1 MTSLHFSFS
10 QLSFGILLYRV
21 IYLFISFYNLKMSAA
36 SSANTYSKTFAGID
50 GAGKRLADEVS
61 TQFDDVM
68 NFNF

>member
-1 MTSLHFSFS
+1 
-10 QLSFGILLYRV
+10 
-21 IYLFISFYNLKMSAA
+21 MSAA